1 MADFENNIASKRK
14 TWIKKTFKNECN
26 TRKSASKFE
35 SQPKFNCSND
45 RVVHDIEAIFRH
57 KKSSIF
63 KFFSDVAF
71 PAENDLA
78 SFDVDDD
85 QIEAPILFQSE
96 NANSV
101 SADDCFEEII
111 KIRFELNRLNNL
123 SIRHAGIKIN
133 KSFQLFLHWKTPF
146 GRQPEFPGF
155 W

>member
-1 MADFENNIASKRK
+1 MSMTPASLLL
-14 TWIKKTFKNECN
+14 IL
-26 TRKSASKFE
+26 E

-45 RVVHDIEAIFRH
+45 WAVHDVEAIFCH

-71 PAENDLA
+71 PAENNLA